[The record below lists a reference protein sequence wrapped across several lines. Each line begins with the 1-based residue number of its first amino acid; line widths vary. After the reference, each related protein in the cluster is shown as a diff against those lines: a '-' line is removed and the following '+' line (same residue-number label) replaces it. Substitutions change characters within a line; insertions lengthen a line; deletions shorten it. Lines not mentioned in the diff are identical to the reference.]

1 MINNIDIMAPVG
13 SYESL
18 HAAIQASAGS
28 VYFGVGRLNMRA
40 KSSTNFSLE
49 DLKNIAEICTA
60 NNVKTYLTANTVMYD
75 EDLAEMREIL
85 DTAKRSNINA
95 VIASDISVLEYANQI
110 GLEAHI
116 STQVNVSNLEAV
128 RFYSRFADVIVLA
141 RELNLSQVK
150 SICTAIK
157 EENITGPA
165 GNLIQIEIFIH
176 GALCMAVS
184 GKCYMSLHENN
195 RSANRGACLQNC
207 RRSYIVRESDSDWE
221 MEIDNEYIMS
231 PKDLC
236 TIGFLDKIIDAGATV
251 LKIEGR
257 GRAADYVKK
266 TVQIYSTAVKAYYDG
281 NFTKENID
289 KWKAELAT
297 VFNRGFWDGYYL
309 GQRLGEWNNR
319 YGSQATKTKIQI
331 GKVTNYFTTAGAA
344 EIVIQSGE
352 LSVGDEIMFIGP
364 TTGVV
369 EMIVAEMRYNDEII
383 ENAERGWTISLPVPE
398 KLRRSDKLFRIVDSE
413 IIDLGSEKY
422 GLI

>member
-18 HAAIQASAGS
+18 YAAIQASAGS

-49 DLKNIAEICTA
+49 DLKNIADICTEH
-60 NNVKTYLTANTVMYD
+60 NVKTYITANTVMYD
-75 EDLAEMREIL
+75 EDLVEMREIL
-85 DTAKRSNINA
+85 DTAKKANINA
-95 VIASDISVLEYANQI
+95 VIASDISVLEYANRI

-116 STQVNVSNLEAV
+116 STQVNVSNIEAV

-141 RELNLSQVK
+141 RELNLKQVK

-157 EENITGPA
+157 NENISGP
-165 GNLIQIEIFIH
+165 GGKLIQIEIFIH

-207 RRSYIVRESDSDWE
+207 RRSYFVREAESDWE
-221 MEIDNEYIMS
+221 MEIDSEYIMS

-236 TIGFLDKIIDAGATV
+236 TIGFLDKIIEAGATV

-266 TVQIYSTAVKAYYDG
+266 TVEVYSSAVKAYFEG
-281 NFTKENID
+281 NFTEGNIAH
-289 KWKAELAT
+289 WKTELAT

-331 GKVTNYFTTAGAA
+331 GKVTNYFTKAGAA
-344 EIVIQSGE
+344 EIVIQSDE
-352 LSVGDEIMFIGP
+352 LNVGDEIMFTGP

-369 EMIVAEMRYNDEII
+369 LMQVAEIRYNE
-383 ENAERGWTISLPVPE
+383 ERVETAEKGWTISLPITE
-398 KLRRSDKLFRIVDSE
+398 KLRRSDKLFKIVDSE
-413 IIDLGSEKY
+413 FAD
-422 GLI
+422 

>member
-49 DLKNIAEICTA
+49 DLKNIADICSA

-75 EDLAEMREIL
+75 DDLAEMREIL
-85 DTAKRSNINA
+85 DTAKQANINA

-141 RELNLSQVK
+141 RELNLKQVK
-150 SICTAIK
+150 SICTSIK
-157 EENITGPA
+157 KEHITGPT

-176 GALCMAVS
+176 GALCMAIS

-207 RRSYIVRESDSDWE
+207 RRSYTVRESDSDWE

-266 TVQIYSTAVKAYYDG
+266 TVEVYSSAVKAYYEG
-281 NFTKENID
+281 NFTEENIAQ
-289 KWKAELAT
+289 WKTQLAT

-309 GQRLGEWNNR
+309 GQRLGEWNDR

-331 GKVTNYFTTAGAA
+331 GKVTNYFSKVGAA
-344 EIVIQSGE
+344 EIAIQSGE
-352 LSVGDEIMFIGP
+352 LRLGDEIMFTGP

-369 EMIVAEMRYNDEII
+369 QMPVTEIRYNE
-383 ENAERGWTISLPVPE
+383 ECVETAEKGWTISMPVTE
-398 KLRRSDKLFRIVDSE
+398 KLRRSDKLYKIVDSE
-413 IIDLGSEKY
+413 FAD
-422 GLI
+422 

>member
-49 DLKNIAEICTA
+49 DLKNIADICTEH
-60 NNVKTYLTANTVMYD
+60 NVKTYITANTVMYD
-75 EDLAEMREIL
+75 EDLVEMREIL
-85 DTAKRSNINA
+85 DTAKKANINA

-116 STQVNVSNLEAV
+116 STQVNVSNIEAV

-141 RELNLSQVK
+141 RELNLKQVK

-157 EENITGPA
+157 NENISGP
-165 GNLIQIEIFIH
+165 GGKLIQIEIFIH

-207 RRSYIVRESDSDWE
+207 RRSYFVREAESDWE
-221 MEIDNEYIMS
+221 MEIDSEYIMS

-236 TIGFLDKIIDAGATV
+236 TIGFLDKIIEAGATV

-266 TVQIYSTAVKAYYDG
+266 TVEVYSSAVKAYFEG
-281 NFTKENID
+281 NFTEGNIAH
-289 KWKAELAT
+289 WKTELAT

-331 GKVTNYFTTAGAA
+331 GKVTNYFTKAGAA
-344 EIVIQSGE
+344 EIVIQSDE
-352 LSVGDEIMFIGP
+352 LNVGDEIMFTGP

-369 EMIVAEMRYNDEII
+369 LMQVAEIRYNE
-383 ENAERGWTISLPVPE
+383 ERVETAEKGWTISLPIAE
-398 KLRRSDKLFRIVDSE
+398 KLRRSDKLFKIVDSE
-413 IIDLGSEKY
+413 FAD
-422 GLI
+422 